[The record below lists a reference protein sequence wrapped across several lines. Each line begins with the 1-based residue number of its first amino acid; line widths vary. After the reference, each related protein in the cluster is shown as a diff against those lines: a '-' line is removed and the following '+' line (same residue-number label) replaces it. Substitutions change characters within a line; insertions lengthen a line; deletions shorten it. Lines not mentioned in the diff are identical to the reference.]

1 MVMIPLTDM
10 RSVNNTGPDW
20 VNVFY
25 RHNVAQK
32 VTAMNVYMLFGGTSW

>member
-1 MVMIPLTDM
+1 MLLLIMF
-10 RSVNNTGPDW
+10 SVNNTGPDW

-32 VTAMNVYMLFGGTSW
+32 ITAVNVYMAFGGTSW